1 MQKKTFLQLILT
13 SFIIVIFV
21 TFYNKYFAEKKIV
34 INVPKNLVVKKN
46 ELEKKKSNLIHNIK
60 YTSVDKGGDYY
71 VIKSELGELNTN
83 QPELILMKK
92 VQAKINFK
100 NSSSVIISADNA
112 IYNNISYNTSFYD
125 NVLIDYTDHAIKA
138 NNFDLNFE
146 KNLGIISNNI
156 IYKNL
161 NTQLEADKIDIDLI
175 TKNSKIFMNKK
186 TKKIKI
192 ININ

>member
-92 VQAKINFK
+92 VQAEINFK
-100 NSSSVIISADNA
+100 NSSSVIISSDNA
-112 IYNNISYNTSFYD
+112 IYNNISYKTNFYD
-125 NVLIDYTDHAIKA
+125 NVLIAYTDHTIEA

-156 IYKNL
+156 IYKTL
-161 NTQLEADKIDIDLI
+161 NTQLEADKIEIDLI

-186 TKKIKI
+186 TKQIKI
-192 ININ
+192 TDIN

>member
-13 SFIIVIFV
+13 LFIIVIFV
-21 TFYNKYFAEKKIV
+21 TFYNKYFAEKKIA
-34 INVPKNLVVKKN
+34 INVPENLVVKKN
-46 ELEKKKSNLIHNIK
+46 ELEKTKSNLIHNIK

-125 NVLIDYTDHAIKA
+125 NVLIDYTDHVIKA

-161 NTQLEADKIDIDLI
+161 NTQLEADKIEIDLI
-175 TKNSKIFMNKK
+175 TKNLKIFMNKK
-186 TKKIKI
+186 TKKVKI
-192 ININ
+192 TNIN

>member
-1 MQKKTFLQLILT
+1 MQKKTFLQLIL
-13 SFIIVIFV
+13 SLFIIVIFV
-21 TFYNKYFAEKKIV
+21 TFYNKYFVEKKIV
-34 INVPKNLVVKKN
+34 NSVSENIILKKSNLDKT
-46 ELEKKKSNLIHNIK
+46 KSNLIHNIT
-60 YTSVDKGGDYY
+60 YTSVKKGGDYY

-125 NVLIDYTDHAIKA
+125 NVLIDYTDHVIKA

-161 NTQLEADKIDIDLI
+161 NTQLEADKIEIDLI

-186 TKKIKI
+186 TKKVKI
-192 ININ
+192 TNIN

>member
-1 MQKKTFLQLILT
+1 MQKKTFLQLIL
-13 SFIIVIFV
+13 SLFIIVIFV
-21 TFYNKYFAEKKIV
+21 TFYNKYFVEKKIV
-34 INVPKNLVVKKN
+34 NSVSENIILKKSNLDKT
-46 ELEKKKSNLIHNIK
+46 KSNLIHNIT
-60 YTSVDKGGDYY
+60 YTSVKKGGDYY

-92 VQAKINFK
+92 VQAEINFK
-100 NSSSVIISADNA
+100 NSSSVIISSDNA
-112 IYNNISYNTSFYD
+112 IYNNISYNTNFYD
-125 NVLIDYTDHAIKA
+125 NVLIDYTDHVIKA

-161 NTQLEADKIDIDLI
+161 NTQLEADKIEIDLI

-186 TKKIKI
+186 TKKVKI
-192 ININ
+192 TNIN

>member
-1 MQKKTFLQLILT
+1 MQKKTFLQLIL
-13 SFIIVIFV
+13 SLFIIVIFV
-21 TFYNKYFAEKKIV
+21 TFYNKYFVEKKIV
-34 INVPKNLVVKKN
+34 NSVSENIILKKSNLDKT
-46 ELEKKKSNLIHNIK
+46 KSNLIHNIT
-60 YTSVDKGGDYY
+60 YTSVKKGGDYY

-92 VQAKINFK
+92 VQAEINFK
-100 NSSSVIISADNA
+100 NSSSVIISSDNA
-112 IYNNISYNTSFYD
+112 IYNNISYNTNFYD
-125 NVLIDYTDHAIKA
+125 NVLIDYTDHVIKA

-161 NTQLEADKIDIDLI
+161 NTKLEADKIEIDLI

-186 TKKIKI
+186 TKKVKI
-192 ININ
+192 TNIN

>member
-161 NTQLEADKIDIDLI
+161 NTQLEADKIEIDLI

>member
-13 SFIIVIFV
+13 LFIIVIFV
-21 TFYNKYFAEKKIV
+21 TFYNKYFAEKKIA
-34 INVPKNLVVKKN
+34 INVPENLVVKKN
-46 ELEKKKSNLIHNIK
+46 ELEKTKSNLIHNIK

-125 NVLIDYTDHAIKA
+125 NVLIDYTDHVIKA

-161 NTQLEADKIDIDLI
+161 NTQLEADKIEIDLI

-186 TKKIKI
+186 TKKVKI
-192 ININ
+192 TNIN

>member
-13 SFIIVIFV
+13 LFIIVIFV
-21 TFYNKYFAEKKIV
+21 TFYNKYFAEKKIA
-34 INVPKNLVVKKN
+34 INVPENLVVKKN
-46 ELEKKKSNLIHNIK
+46 ELEKTKSNLIHNIK

-125 NVLIDYTDHAIKA
+125 NVLIDYTDHVIKA

-161 NTQLEADKIDIDLI
+161 NTQLEADKIEIDLI

-186 TKKIKI
+186 TKQIKI
-192 ININ
+192 TDIN